1 MKRGC
6 NIPTS
11 ARTLAS
17 LMVLLVA
24 AACGSPETVETGT
37 APLPPPDNAVAQVD
51 QTIIYNAGVQR
62 EALAQGLIEEGGHL
76 AADDSEYERIVEELI
91 DQRLLAIEARRRGLQ
106 NSPEARRRIAAAEE
120 RILGNI
126 LLETVIAE
134 QVTEE
139 AAHRLY
145 SEQTGLARPGEQIRA
160 RHILVDTRETAD
172 AIIGLAN
179 DGRDFA
185 ELAVQYSTDIATRV
199 QGGDLGY
206 FSRDGVLPDI
216 AALAFSSEEGEVVGP
231 VETASGWHVLYI
243 VDRRSPEGPA
253 FEEMRGSIVRFLTFE
268 TISNL
273 VDHLR
278 ESARIELIEPET
290 GTVTEAA
297 ASDDAGAPDIELDAP
312 AAESETDAQET
323 NED

>member
-11 ARTLAS
+11 TKTLAS
-17 LMVLLVA
+17 LVVLLLVS
-24 AACGSPETVETGT
+24 ACGGPETVETGT
-37 APLPPPDNAVAQVD
+37 AGLPPPDSAVAQVE

-62 EALAQGLIEEGGHL
+62 EALAQGLIEEGGQL
-76 AADDSEYERIVEELI
+76 SADDPEYGRIVEELI

-106 NSPEARRRIAAAEE
+106 NTPEARRRLAAAEE

-126 LLETVIAE
+126 LLETEIAE

-139 AAHRLY
+139 AALRLY

-160 RHILVDTRETAD
+160 RHILVDTREAAD

-206 FSRDGVLPDI
+206 FSRDGVLPEI
-216 AALAFSSEEGEVVGP
+216 AALAFSSEQGEIVGP

-278 ESARIELIEPET
+278 DSASIDLIEPEAAET
-290 GTVTEAA
+290 TVPGTADIVLDTPGG
-297 ASDDAGAPDIELDAP
+297 DDEPDAP
-312 AAESETDAQET
+312 AD
-323 NED
+323 NDN

>member
-11 ARTLAS
+11 TKTLAS
-17 LMVLLVA
+17 LVVLLLVS
-24 AACGSPETVETGT
+24 ACGGPETVETGT
-37 APLPPPDNAVAQVD
+37 AGLPPPDSAVAQVE

-62 EALAQGLIEEGGHL
+62 EALAQGLIEEGGQL
-76 AADDSEYERIVEELI
+76 SADDPEYGRIVEELI

-106 NSPEARRRIAAAEE
+106 NTPEARRRLAAAEE

-126 LLETVIAE
+126 LLETEIAE

-139 AAHRLY
+139 AALRLY

-160 RHILVDTRETAD
+160 RHILVDTREAAD

-206 FSRDGVLPDI
+206 FSRDGVLPEI
-216 AALAFSSEEGEVVGP
+216 AALAFSSEQGEIAGP

-278 ESARIELIEPET
+278 DSASIDLIESEASEATVP
-290 GTVTEAA
+290 GTADIVLDTPG
-297 ASDDAGAPDIELDAP
+297 DDDEPDAP
-312 AAESETDAQET
+312 AD
-323 NED
+323 NDN

>member
-1 MKRGC
+1 M
-6 NIPTS
+6 
-11 ARTLAS
+11 AS
-17 LMVLLVA
+17 LVVLLLVS
-24 AACGSPETVETGT
+24 ACGSPETVETGT
-37 APLPPPDNAVAQVD
+37 AGLPPPDSAVAQVE

-62 EALAQGLIEEGGHL
+62 EAFAQGLIEEGGQL
-76 AADDSEYERIVEELI
+76 SADDPEYGRIVEELI

-106 NSPEARRRIAAAEE
+106 NTPEARRRLAAAEE

-126 LLETVIAE
+126 LLETEIAE

-139 AAHRLY
+139 AALRLY

-160 RHILVDTRETAD
+160 RHILVDTREAAD

-206 FSRDGVLPDI
+206 FSRDGVLPEI
-216 AALAFSSEEGEVVGP
+216 AALAFSSEQGEIAGP
-231 VETASGWHVLYI
+231 VETASGWHLLYI

-278 ESARIELIEPET
+278 DSASIDLIEPEASET
-290 GTVTEAA
+290 TVPGTADIVLDTPG
-297 ASDDAGAPDIELDAP
+297 DDDEPDAP
-312 AAESETDAQET
+312 AD
-323 NED
+323 NDN

>member
-11 ARTLAS
+11 TKTLAS
-17 LMVLLVA
+17 LVVLLLVS
-24 AACGSPETVETGT
+24 ACGGTETVETAT
-37 APLPPPDNAVAQVD
+37 AGLPPPDSAVAQVE

-62 EALAQGLIEEGGHL
+62 EALAQGLIEEGGQL
-76 AADDSEYERIVEELI
+76 SADDPEYGRIVEELI

-106 NSPEARRRIAAAEE
+106 NTPEARRRLAAAEE

-126 LLETVIAE
+126 LLETEIAE

-139 AAHRLY
+139 AALRLY

-160 RHILVDTRETAD
+160 RHILVDTREAAD

-206 FSRDGVLPDI
+206 FSRDGVLPEI
-216 AALAFSSEEGEVVGP
+216 AALAFSSEQGEIAGP

-278 ESARIELIEPET
+278 DSASIDLIESEASEATVP
-290 GTVTEAA
+290 GTADIVLDTPG
-297 ASDDAGAPDIELDAP
+297 DDDEPDAP
-312 AAESETDAQET
+312 AD
-323 NED
+323 NDN

>member
-11 ARTLAS
+11 TKTLAS
-17 LMVLLVA
+17 LVVLLLVS
-24 AACGSPETVETGT
+24 ACGGPETVDTGT
-37 APLPPPDNAVAQVD
+37 AGLPPPDSAVAQVE

-62 EALAQGLIEEGGHL
+62 EALAQGLIEEGGQL
-76 AADDSEYERIVEELI
+76 SADDPEYGRIVEELI

-106 NSPEARRRIAAAEE
+106 NTPEARRRLAAAEE

-126 LLETVIAE
+126 LLETEIAE

-139 AAHRLY
+139 AALRLY

-160 RHILVDTRETAD
+160 RHILVDTREAAD

-206 FSRDGVLPDI
+206 FSRDGVLPEI
-216 AALAFSSEEGEVVGP
+216 AALAFSSEQGEIAGP

-273 VDHLR
+273 VDDLR
-278 ESARIELIEPET
+278 DSASIDLIEPEAAET
-290 GTVTEAA
+290 AVPGTADIVLDTPGG
-297 ASDDAGAPDIELDAP
+297 DDEPDAP
-312 AAESETDAQET
+312 AD
-323 NED
+323 NDN

>member
-1 MKRGC
+1 
-6 NIPTS
+6 
-11 ARTLAS
+11 
-17 LMVLLVA
+17 MVLLLIS
-24 AACGSPETVETGT
+24 ACGSPETAETDNAG
-37 APLPPPDNAVAQVD
+37 LPPPDNAVAQVD
-51 QTIIYNAGVQR
+51 QTIIYNAAVQR
-62 EALAQGLIEEGGHL
+62 EALAQGLIGDGEHL
-76 AADDSEYERIVEELI
+76 AFDDAEYERLVEELI

-126 LLETVIAE
+126 LLETEIAE
-134 QVTEE
+134 RVTEE
-139 AAHRLY
+139 AALRLY

-160 RHILVDTRETAD
+160 RHILVDSREAAE

-179 DGRDFA
+179 DGRSFA

-216 AALAFSSEEGEVVGP
+216 AALAFSSQEGEIAGP
-231 VETASGWHVLYI
+231 VETESGWHVLYI

-273 VDHLR
+273 VELLR
-278 ESARIELIEPET
+278 EDARIERIEPRALAPTAGDTPDLVVDPPADESDPD
-290 GTVTEAA
+290 AA
-297 ASDDAGAPDIELDAP
+297 AD
-312 AAESETDAQET
+312 
-323 NED
+323 NEN

>member
-11 ARTLAS
+11 AKTLAS
-17 LMVLLVA
+17 LVVLLLVS
-24 AACGSPETVETGT
+24 ACGGPETVETGT
-37 APLPPPDNAVAQVD
+37 AGLPPPDSAVAQVE

-62 EALAQGLIEEGGHL
+62 EALAQGLIEEGGQL
-76 AADDSEYERIVEELI
+76 SADDPEYGRIVEELI

-106 NSPEARRRIAAAEE
+106 NTPEARRRLAAAEE

-126 LLETVIAE
+126 LLETEIAE

-139 AAHRLY
+139 AALRLY

-160 RHILVDTRETAD
+160 RHILVDTREAAD

-206 FSRDGVLPDI
+206 FSRDGVLPEI
-216 AALAFSSEEGEVVGP
+216 AALAFSSEQGEIAGP

-273 VDHLR
+273 VDDLR
-278 ESARIELIEPET
+278 DSASIDLIEPEVAET
-290 GTVTEAA
+290 TVPGTADIVLDTPGG
-297 ASDDAGAPDIELDAP
+297 DDEPDAP
-312 AAESETDAQET
+312 AD
-323 NED
+323 NDN

>member
-6 NIPTS
+6 NIPSLTRPLVS
-11 ARTLAS
+11 LAALLTLAGCN
-17 LMVLLVA
+17 A
-24 AACGSPETVETGT
+24 PEAVESVDRE
-37 APLPPPDNAVAQVD
+37 LPVPDNAVAQVD
-51 QTIIYNAGVQR
+51 ETVIFNTAVQR
-62 EALAQGLIEEGGHL
+62 EALAQGLIRDGEGL
-76 AADDSEYERIVEELI
+76 EFSDPEYERIIEELV

-106 NSPEARRRIAAAEE
+106 STPEARRRLAAAEE

-126 LLETVIAE
+126 LLETEIAA

-139 AAHRLY
+139 AAQRLY
-145 SEQTGLARPGEQIRA
+145 SEQTELARPGEQIRA
-160 RHILVDTRETAD
+160 RHILVDTREAAD
-172 AIIGLAN
+172 AIIGLTV

-206 FSRDGVLPDI
+206 FSREGVLPEI
-216 AALAFSSEEGEVVGP
+216 AALAFSSEEGQLVGP

-243 VDRRSPEGPA
+243 VDRRAPEGPP

-273 VDHLR
+273 VDELR
-278 ESARIELIEPET
+278 ENARIELIEPELDIVSPAVAIQPT
-290 GTVTEAA
+290 TEATEVELP
-297 ASDDAGAPDIELDAP
+297 AG
-312 AAESETDAQET
+312 
-323 NED
+323 NEN